1 MTIVNPFRYEAQP
14 NGYRPKDA
22 FVAMLPS
29 TIGTKGDLLEALASL
44 LAFPAYFG
52 FNWDALFDCFRDFS
66 WLNEH
71 DIVLIHPELPMLQQS
86 ELKIYLRLLRD
97 SALDWRPDEAHRFE
111 VVFAESD
118 KETVER
124 LLREG

>member
-1 MTIVNPFRYEAQP
+1 MTIVDPFRYEARP
-14 NGYRPKDA
+14 NGYWPKDA
-22 FVAMLPS
+22 FVAVLPS
-29 TIGTKGDLLEALASL
+29 TIETKSGLLEALESL

-52 FNWDALFDCFRDFS
+52 SNWDALFDCFRDFS

-71 DIVLIHPELPMLQQS
+71 DIVLVHSGLPGLQQS

-97 SALDWRPDEAHRFE
+97 SVLDWRPGEAHRFE

-118 KETVER
+118 KEAIER